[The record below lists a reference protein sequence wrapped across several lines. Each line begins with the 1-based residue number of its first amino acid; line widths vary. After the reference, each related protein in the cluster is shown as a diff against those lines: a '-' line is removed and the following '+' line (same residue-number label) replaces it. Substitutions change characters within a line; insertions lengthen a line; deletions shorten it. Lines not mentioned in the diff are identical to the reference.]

1 MILIHAISYII
12 QTILIIKNLVTIK
25 IDLVASLLPL
35 IKKKACLGQ
44 WECDLK
50 DDEYITEFVC
60 GGAKSY
66 AYKTSKGKI
75 NIRQKGITLDVAN
88 NKIITFDTFKKMV
101 LNSESIKTAERF
113 QFKTNP
119 QKDISTVFVS
129 RSVRCTIDSKRQV
142 SNHDTF
148 PFGYVE
154 V

>member
-1 MILIHAISYII
+1 
-12 QTILIIKNLVTIK
+12 
-25 IDLVASLLPL
+25 
-35 IKKKACLGQ
+35 
-44 WECDLK
+44 
-50 DDEYITEFVC
+50 
-60 GGAKSY
+60 
-66 AYKTSKGKI
+66 
-75 NIRQKGITLDVAN
+75 
-88 NKIITFDTFKKMV
+88 MV

-129 RSVRCTIDSKRQV
+129 RSVRCTVGEKRQV